1 MIQTLPELKTE
12 TTNKNMIDDNLK
24 KRFPTYSPHD
34 VLELNF
40 ISLSK
45 HTARD
50 FLGGLVVWSLP
61 SSVGTAV

>member
-34 VLELNF
+34 VLRVEF
-40 ISLSK
+40 YFFVKTYSQ
-45 HTARD
+45 
-50 FLGGLVVWSLP
+50 GLPWRSTGLE
-61 SSVGTAV
+61 SAFQHG